1 MLFFVGSLWS
11 SSSIHSKMM
20 KQILKAPISFFDKNP
35 IGRILNRFTK
45 DMNSMDNR
53 LPISMLMVFNQAV
66 HVIGVICV
74 VLFVTRGRFIPIL
87 LVVMIIYFML
97 QRLYLLTQRELSRLT
112 SNSRSPILALVS
124 ETCTGAST
132 IRAYKAQQMYF
143 FEGQRRM
150 NTNAKVMFA
159 MIFTNRWLALRLEII
174 GGLVVF
180 FTAILALMP
189 SASPKFAGL
198 SISYALTFTFMLYK
212 LCKLVRNFTTIC

>member
-1 MLFFVGSLWS
+1 M
-11 SSSIHSKMM
+11 IRR
-20 KQILKAPISFFDKNP
+20 ILEAPVSFFDKNP

-45 DMNSMDNR
+45 DMNSMDSR
-53 LPISMLMVFNQAV
+53 LPISMMMMFNQAV
-66 HVIGVICV
+66 HVLGVFAV
-74 VLFVTRGRFIPIL
+74 VLVVTRGRFIPVL
-87 LVVMIIYFML
+87 LIIAIIYFMF

-132 IRAYKAQQMYF
+132 IKAYKAQQMYF
-143 FEGQRRM
+143 FEGQKRM
-150 NTNAKVMFA
+150 NTNAKVLFA

-174 GGLVVF
+174 GSFVVF
-180 FTAILALMP
+180 FTAVLALLP

-212 LCKLVRNFTTIC
+212 LCKLVSEYISQL